1 MGNLSSVRGRTSRS
15 NFSAR
20 SYNVTGLEL
29 DDDDYESGVDGLKK
43 KGKKRKGGGHRHGKK
58 PKNNCHEPEHEDQP
72 HCKFR
77 SKPRFYSPESPSRSN
92 QMFTPLGYAQFYVP
106 DLDKQTVEPPKW
118 ELEYATYDVDGLLR
132 GGYNGTDG
140 DATGRQPVPWHLLPG
155 FDEVDAEVLALAQK
169 DGEDPKNDGGMSK
182 FRKGLK
188 KLTPFRM
195 NDLTIPTYVA
205 LAKQLSEET
214 PLWNKFARFM

>member
-1 MGNLSSVRGRTSRS
+1 M
-15 NFSAR
+15 
-20 SYNVTGLEL
+20 TGLEL
-29 DDDDYESGVDGLKK
+29 DDDDIRGTDDLKK

-58 PKNNCHEPEHEDQP
+58 PKNNCHKPEHEDQP

-77 SKPRFYSPESPSRSN
+77 SKPRFYSPDSPSRSN

-106 DLDKQTVEPPKW
+106 DLDKQTQEPPKW

-132 GGYNGTDG
+132 GGLNGTDG

-155 FDEVDAEVLALAQK
+155 FDEVDVEALSRDDK
-169 DGEDPKNDGGMSK
+169 DGKDDGGMSK

-188 KLTPFRM
+188 KMTPFGM
-195 NDLTIPTYVA
+195 GDLTIPNYVA
-205 LAKQLSEET
+205 LAKQFSEDT
-214 PLWNKFARFM
+214 PLWNKFAKFM